1 MQVQKNLSERTGDTP
16 AVAGVPAVGR
26 ALARVLSVVAQEEGK
41 ENDLE
46 SLSFPL
52 ESGQLPVSPSPQQLD
67 LPSTHRTSTSTIT
80 TGKIHHLVFIFLIV
94 ELQQLSRLTP
104 L

>member
-67 LPSTHRTSTSTIT
+67 LPSTHTSTIT
-80 TGKIHHLVFIFLIV
+80 TGKIHHLVFIFLKNGGAAAV
-94 ELQQLSRLTP
+94 E
-104 L
+104 